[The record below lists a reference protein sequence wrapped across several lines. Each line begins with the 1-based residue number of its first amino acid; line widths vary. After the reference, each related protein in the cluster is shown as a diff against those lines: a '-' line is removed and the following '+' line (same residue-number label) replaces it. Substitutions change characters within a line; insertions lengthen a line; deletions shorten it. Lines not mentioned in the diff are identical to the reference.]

1 MRIARFKI
9 QAEDRIALGV
19 ADGSGWCEVRSLFDV
34 DSRTGGLFSEEEVQL
49 LAPVAPPNVIAI
61 GLNYREHARETGAA
75 LPERPVVFLKAT
87 SAVTGPAAPIRLPAL
102 APSKVDLEAEL
113 AIVIG
118 KTARNIGEEDV
129 DEYVLGYT
137 CGNDVSARDCQ
148 LELDVQWAR
157 GKSFDTFCPLG
168 PWIETELNPDNLG
181 IRSTIDGTTLQESR
195 TRDMIF
201 SCRQL
206 VSFLSRCMTLLPGTV
221 ILSGTPPG
229 VGMARHPPVYLKDGN
244 EVAVAIEGIG
254 TLANP
259 VVADPVEELA

>member
-1 MRIARFKI
+1 MRIARFRI
-9 QAEDRIALGV
+9 QDEDRIAFGV
-19 ADGSGWCEVRSLFDV
+19 ADGSNWCELRSLFDV
-34 DSRTGGLFSEEEVQL
+34 NSGTGDRFSGEEVQL

-61 GLNYREHARETGAA
+61 GLNYREHAEETGSAI
-75 LPERPVVFLKAT
+75 PERPVVFLKAT
-87 SAVTGPAAPIRLPAL
+87 SAVIGPGTPIRLPAL
-102 APSKVDLEAEL
+102 APSNVDIEAEL

-118 KTARNIGEEDV
+118 KTARNIDEEEV

-168 PWIETELNPDNLG
+168 PWIETELDPDNLG
-181 IRSTIDGTTLQESR
+181 IRSTIDGTTLQKSR
-195 TRDMIF
+195 TSDMIF
-201 SCRQL
+201 PCRQL

-229 VGMARHPPVYLKDGN
+229 VGMARHPPVYLEEGN
-244 EVAVAIEGIG
+244 EVAVAIEGVG
-254 TLANP
+254 TLVNP
-259 VVADPVEELA
+259 VES

>member
-1 MRIARFKI
+1 MRIARFKLR
-9 QAEDRIALGV
+9 DGGRIACGV
-19 ADGSGWCEVRSLFDV
+19 REESAWCEVRSLFDA
-34 DSRTGGLFSEEEVQL
+34 DSRTGERFSDEEVTL
-49 LAPVAPPNVIAI
+49 LAPVEPPNVIAI
-61 GLNYREHARETGAA
+61 GLNYREHAEETGAA
-75 LPERPVVFLKAT
+75 IPERPVVFLKAT
-87 SAVTGPAAPIRLPAL
+87 SAVIGPGAPIRLPEL
-102 APSKVDLEAEL
+102 APLKVDIEAEL

-118 KTARNIGEEDV
+118 RTARNIGEGDV

-168 PWIETELNPDNLG
+168 PWIETELEPQNLG
-181 IRSTIDGTTLQESR
+181 IRSTIDGATLQESR
-195 TRDMIF
+195 TSDMIF

-229 VGMARHPPVYLKDGN
+229 VGMARHPPVYVREGN
-244 EVAVAIEGIG
+244 EVSVAVEGIG

-259 VVADPVEELA
+259 VVAESAEGLA